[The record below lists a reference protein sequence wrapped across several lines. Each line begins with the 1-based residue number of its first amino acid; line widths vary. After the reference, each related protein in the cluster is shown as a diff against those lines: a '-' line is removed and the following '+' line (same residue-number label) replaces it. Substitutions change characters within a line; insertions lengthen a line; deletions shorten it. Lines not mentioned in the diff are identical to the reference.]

1 MHKVLHFSNKPAF
14 PLRDGGCIAISS
26 ILRSL
31 LASDGIEVVH
41 LTLSTF
47 KHSFKL
53 ESYPLSWREKMT
65 VENVAIET
73 KTNIFD
79 AFRYL
84 LMNKSYNVVRFYD
97 KDVEKKLIELIQK
110 HQFDSVVMESIYL
123 LPYLQ
128 IFKKY
133 GIKIILRTHNVEH
146 KIWSSLA
153 ENSTSLLKKWYL
165 NKLSLQL
172 EKYELENCKEVD
184 GIISITE
191 DDAQFF
197 QQFEPKTH
205 TTCIPPM
212 VVINEENT
220 NYDLSDF
227 YFLGAMDWQPN
238 IEGINWFIKD
248 VIPNGLIG
256 TEFYLGGKNLNK
268 KDYQHE
274 GITNVG
280 EKNDIVNELIRQC
293 IGVIACSL
301 YMLILS
307 SMVVAVGSVM
317 RFVYKKSADI
327 TFLGIGTLLLSISM
341 TAESNIRQFFLPNG
355 SIASH
360 VGFLITIL
368 IPYPFMVYVSRL
380 QKRRYEQIY
389 KLLACGV
396 ILNFVVSLM
405 LQLMGIVDLLD
416 STAVSYAIIILMLFF
431 FAVTICIDIKK
442 KRIREYGEVIFGIIV
457 MILVSVWET
466 MITFIPSIPVDGGI
480 ALSFGLI
487 VLLATAVI
495 KTA

>member
-65 VENVAIET
+65 IENVAIET

-280 EKNDIVNELIRQC
+280 EVENAVDFIKEHGICVIPLHSGSGLKIKLLENMALGKPIITTSEGARGVGVRNNE
-293 IGVIACSL
+293 
-301 YMLILS
+301 
-307 SMVVAVGSVM
+307 
-317 RFVYKKSADI
+317 
-327 TFLGIGTLLLSISM
+327 
-341 TAESNIRQFFLPNG
+341 
-355 SIASH
+355 H
-360 VGFLITIL
+360 VLITDDADEFREL
-368 IPYPFMVYVSRL
+368 M
-380 QKRRYEQIY
+380 Y
-389 KLLACGV
+389 KLNIDKDLRQRLGQNAKE
-396 ILNFVVSLM
+396 FVATNYSEEKLTRR
-405 LQLMGIVDLLD
+405 LI
-416 STAVSYAIIILMLFF
+416 AFIK
-431 FAVTICIDIKK
+431 DI
-442 KRIREYGEVIFGIIV
+442 
-457 MILVSVWET
+457 
-466 MITFIPSIPVDGGI
+466 
-480 ALSFGLI
+480 
-487 VLLATAVI
+487 
-495 KTA
+495 

>member
-280 EKNDIVNELIRQC
+280 EVENAVDFIKEHGICVIPLHSGSGLKIKLLENMALGKPIITTSEGARGVGVRNNE
-293 IGVIACSL
+293 
-301 YMLILS
+301 
-307 SMVVAVGSVM
+307 
-317 RFVYKKSADI
+317 
-327 TFLGIGTLLLSISM
+327 
-341 TAESNIRQFFLPNG
+341 
-355 SIASH
+355 H
-360 VGFLITIL
+360 VLITDDADEFREL
-368 IPYPFMVYVSRL
+368 M
-380 QKRRYEQIY
+380 Y
-389 KLLACGV
+389 KLNIDKDLRQRLGQNAKE
-396 ILNFVVSLM
+396 FVATNYSEEKLTRR
-405 LQLMGIVDLLD
+405 LI
-416 STAVSYAIIILMLFF
+416 AFIK
-431 FAVTICIDIKK
+431 DI
-442 KRIREYGEVIFGIIV
+442 
-457 MILVSVWET
+457 
-466 MITFIPSIPVDGGI
+466 
-480 ALSFGLI
+480 
-487 VLLATAVI
+487 
-495 KTA
+495 

>member
-153 ENSTSLLKKWYL
+153 ENSTSLIKKWYL

-248 VIPNGLIG
+248 VIPDGLIG

-280 EKNDIVNELIRQC
+280 EVENAVDFIKEHGICVIPLHSGSGLKIKLLENMALGKPIITTSEGARGVGVRNNE
-293 IGVIACSL
+293 
-301 YMLILS
+301 
-307 SMVVAVGSVM
+307 
-317 RFVYKKSADI
+317 
-327 TFLGIGTLLLSISM
+327 
-341 TAESNIRQFFLPNG
+341 
-355 SIASH
+355 H
-360 VGFLITIL
+360 VLITDDADEFREL
-368 IPYPFMVYVSRL
+368 M
-380 QKRRYEQIY
+380 Y
-389 KLLACGV
+389 KLNIDKDLRQRLGQNAKE
-396 ILNFVVSLM
+396 FVATNYSEEKLTRR
-405 LQLMGIVDLLD
+405 LI
-416 STAVSYAIIILMLFF
+416 AFIK
-431 FAVTICIDIKK
+431 DI
-442 KRIREYGEVIFGIIV
+442 
-457 MILVSVWET
+457 
-466 MITFIPSIPVDGGI
+466 
-480 ALSFGLI
+480 
-487 VLLATAVI
+487 
-495 KTA
+495 

>member
-97 KDVEKKLIELIQK
+97 KNVEKKLIELIQK

-191 DDAQFF
+191 DDSLFF
-197 QQFEPKTH
+197 SQFEPKTH

-248 VIPNGLIG
+248 VIPDGLIG

-280 EKNDIVNELIRQC
+280 EVENAVDFIKEHGICVIPLHSGSGLKIKLLENMALGKPIITTSEGARGVGVRNNE
-293 IGVIACSL
+293 
-301 YMLILS
+301 
-307 SMVVAVGSVM
+307 
-317 RFVYKKSADI
+317 
-327 TFLGIGTLLLSISM
+327 
-341 TAESNIRQFFLPNG
+341 
-355 SIASH
+355 H
-360 VGFLITIL
+360 VLITDDADEFREL
-368 IPYPFMVYVSRL
+368 M
-380 QKRRYEQIY
+380 Y
-389 KLLACGV
+389 KLNIDKDLRQRLGQNAKE
-396 ILNFVVSLM
+396 FVATNYSEEKLTGR
-405 LQLMGIVDLLD
+405 LI
-416 STAVSYAIIILMLFF
+416 AFIK
-431 FAVTICIDIKK
+431 DI
-442 KRIREYGEVIFGIIV
+442 
-457 MILVSVWET
+457 
-466 MITFIPSIPVDGGI
+466 
-480 ALSFGLI
+480 
-487 VLLATAVI
+487 
-495 KTA
+495 

>member
-97 KDVEKKLIELIQK
+97 KNVEKKLIELIQK

-280 EKNDIVNELIRQC
+280 EVENAVDFIKEHGICVIPLHSGSGLKIKLLENMALGKPIITTSEGARGVGVRNNE
-293 IGVIACSL
+293 
-301 YMLILS
+301 
-307 SMVVAVGSVM
+307 
-317 RFVYKKSADI
+317 
-327 TFLGIGTLLLSISM
+327 
-341 TAESNIRQFFLPNG
+341 
-355 SIASH
+355 H
-360 VGFLITIL
+360 VLITDDADEFREL
-368 IPYPFMVYVSRL
+368 M
-380 QKRRYEQIY
+380 Y
-389 KLLACGV
+389 KLNIDKDLRQRLGQNAKE
-396 ILNFVVSLM
+396 FVATNYSEEKLTRR
-405 LQLMGIVDLLD
+405 LI
-416 STAVSYAIIILMLFF
+416 AFIK
-431 FAVTICIDIKK
+431 DI
-442 KRIREYGEVIFGIIV
+442 
-457 MILVSVWET
+457 
-466 MITFIPSIPVDGGI
+466 
-480 ALSFGLI
+480 
-487 VLLATAVI
+487 
-495 KTA
+495 

>member
-65 VENVAIET
+65 IENVAIET

-165 NKLSLQL
+165 NKLSSQL

-248 VIPNGLIG
+248 VIPDGLIG

-280 EKNDIVNELIRQC
+280 EVENAVDFIKEHGICVIPLHSGSGLKIKLLENMALGKPIITTSEGARGVGVRNNE
-293 IGVIACSL
+293 
-301 YMLILS
+301 
-307 SMVVAVGSVM
+307 
-317 RFVYKKSADI
+317 
-327 TFLGIGTLLLSISM
+327 
-341 TAESNIRQFFLPNG
+341 
-355 SIASH
+355 H
-360 VGFLITIL
+360 VLITDDADEFREL
-368 IPYPFMVYVSRL
+368 M
-380 QKRRYEQIY
+380 Y
-389 KLLACGV
+389 KLNIDKDLRQRLGRNAKE
-396 ILNFVVSLM
+396 FVATNYSEEKLTRR
-405 LQLMGIVDLLD
+405 LI
-416 STAVSYAIIILMLFF
+416 AFIK
-431 FAVTICIDIKK
+431 DI
-442 KRIREYGEVIFGIIV
+442 
-457 MILVSVWET
+457 
-466 MITFIPSIPVDGGI
+466 
-480 ALSFGLI
+480 
-487 VLLATAVI
+487 
-495 KTA
+495 

>member
-248 VIPNGLIG
+248 VIPDGLIG

-280 EKNDIVNELIRQC
+280 EVENAVDFIKEHGICVIPLHSGSGLKIKLLENMALGKPIITTSEGARGVGVRNNE
-293 IGVIACSL
+293 
-301 YMLILS
+301 
-307 SMVVAVGSVM
+307 
-317 RFVYKKSADI
+317 
-327 TFLGIGTLLLSISM
+327 
-341 TAESNIRQFFLPNG
+341 
-355 SIASH
+355 H
-360 VGFLITIL
+360 VLITDDADEFREL
-368 IPYPFMVYVSRL
+368 M
-380 QKRRYEQIY
+380 Y
-389 KLLACGV
+389 KLNIDKDLRQRLGQNAKE
-396 ILNFVVSLM
+396 FVATNYSEEKLTRR
-405 LQLMGIVDLLD
+405 LI
-416 STAVSYAIIILMLFF
+416 AFIK
-431 FAVTICIDIKK
+431 DI
-442 KRIREYGEVIFGIIV
+442 
-457 MILVSVWET
+457 
-466 MITFIPSIPVDGGI
+466 
-480 ALSFGLI
+480 
-487 VLLATAVI
+487 
-495 KTA
+495 